1 MYFKEICLHRELR
14 TLREIGIR
22 NGSEIDFCVSGE
34 VTCLKV
40 HFKDQTIIRNRPEH
54 SLVVDVC
61 QDVLHVVTR
70 IHFNCQR
77 LRKDGYRQ
85 TKDETL
91 QLTLYGLHLD
101 DNIQL
106 CSYPLLHINQEAD
119 VYAEVVRFLGVGNG
133 GNV

>member
-1 MYFKEICLHRELR
+1 MPLSKVIFGVPFYLQCMYFKEICLHRELR

-40 HFKDQTIIRNRPEH
+40 HFKDQTIIRNRPER

-70 IHFNCQR
+70 IHFNC
-77 LRKDGYRQ
+77 
-85 TKDETL
+85 
-91 QLTLYGLHLD
+91 
-101 DNIQL
+101 
-106 CSYPLLHINQEAD
+106 
-119 VYAEVVRFLGVGNG
+119 
-133 GNV
+133 